1 MRRRALYFA
10 GPGAV
15 EVREEPLDPPGEG
28 QALAETVLSAISP
41 GTEMLIYRGQF
52 PPGMA
57 LDETISSLQ
66 GDFSYPFRYG
76 YACVGRV
83 AECGPGVDRAWM
95 GRMAF
100 SFQPH
105 ASHFVAPISDLIPL
119 PSGVSPE
126 DAVCLP
132 NMETAVNFVHD
143 GGPLIGEQVAVFGQG
158 IVGLLTAALLVR
170 FPLSRLI
177 TVDSYPERRRASLAL
192 GATQALDPAAGI
204 GAIREALGGE
214 HYTGADLVY
223 ELSGSPAALD
233 MAIGVAGFNG
243 RVVIGSWYG
252 QKRADLDLGGAFH
265 RSRVRLI
272 SSQVS
277 SIDPALRGRWT
288 AARRFEAAWEMIRQV
303 NPARFITQRFGMGDA
318 AKAYRLIDEQPEQT
332 IQVALVYD

>member
-1 MRRRALYFA
+1 
-10 GPGAV
+10 
-15 EVREEPLDPPGEG
+15 
-28 QALAETVLSAISP
+28 
-41 GTEMLIYRGQF
+41 MLIYRGQF

-57 LDETISSLQ
+57 LDETISALQ

-204 GAIREALGGE
+204 GAIR
-214 HYTGADLVY
+214 
-223 ELSGSPAALD
+223 AALD

-288 AARRFEAAWEMIRQV
+288 GARRFEAAWEMIRQV